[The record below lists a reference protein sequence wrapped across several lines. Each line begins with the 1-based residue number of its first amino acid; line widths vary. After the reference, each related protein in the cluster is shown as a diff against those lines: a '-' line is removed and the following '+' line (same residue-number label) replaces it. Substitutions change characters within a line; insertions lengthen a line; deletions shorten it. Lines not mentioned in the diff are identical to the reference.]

1 MNLFQLFKNVSPFVK
16 PYKWLVFITLVL
28 TLIGSLMAQVN
39 AIVLDWTVD
48 EVNGL
53 ITAGEKWGQRAAH
66 IIILI
71 SSVLLGK
78 EILSA
83 GITFAQNYFGERMR
97 IYVSR
102 DLAQSV
108 IEKVLTFKM
117 AFFNSGDNATGKL
130 QARIDQGVSSLSR
143 TVQNFF
149 IDLLPLFTSAL
160 LALILMF
167 VANVYVGLVALA
179 IVPIYFWI
187 TYRQARRLKGWRREM
202 RSHLETKSQGIKNII
217 DSINVIKSFNREQIE
232 AQKQLDIQN
241 QVTENQMK
249 TRKVAFYYNGVK
261 SFVKQ
266 VGTVLV
272 IILTAYL
279 VLIDYPGM
287 TIGKIMYHVMLFSN
301 VIAPITQLQRIFDDV
316 NDALIYAEGFFGILN
331 SEEEVEPSGS
341 YRPEKIHG
349 KFEIKHV
356 DFTYPNGNQALFDV
370 NMTIDP
376 GKITALVGLSGA
388 GKSTIVNLLDKFYEP
403 QVGQILLDGVDLRE
417 YDTQYLRENIGLV
430 LQKNHIFDGTI
441 EENILYGNPKASHED
456 VVEAAKKSHLYDQV
470 MELPKQFDNNAAD
483 LSGGQQQRVAIA
495 RMFLKNPPIIFL
507 DEPTASL
514 DAIATEQ
521 IKNSIDAIKKDRTVI
536 IISHSISQIIDAD
549 YIYAL
554 QQGRVEEDG
563 DPDSIYKKGGIYK
576 DIIDA
581 SARSLNIEK
590 IARTIEDKNYPCRDA
605 IDRVS
610 TFLIHFSNAF
620 FSTNPNIFYFSRFY
634 ERHENRITSKH
645 RNKKTYQFLETNR
658 YDYHRY
664 YYLFGAYHWNK
675 YVA

>member
-1 MNLFQLFKNVSPFVK
+1 MH
-16 PYKWLVFITLVL
+16 
-28 TLIGSLMAQVN
+28 
-39 AIVLDWTVD
+39 IV
-48 EVNGL
+48 
-53 ITAGEKWGQRAAH
+53 
-66 IIILI
+66 ILI

-83 GITFAQNYFGERMR
+83 IVTYAQNYYGERMR
-97 IYVSR
+97 IFVSR

-167 VANVYVGLVALA
+167 AANVYVGLVALA
-179 IVPIYFWI
+179 IVPVYFWI
-187 TYRQARRLKGWRREM
+187 TVRQARRLKGWRREM
-202 RSHLETKSQGIKNII
+202 RNHLETKSQGIKNII

-232 AQKQLDIQN
+232 GQKQLDIQN

-249 TRKVAFYYNGVK
+249 TRRVAFYYNGVK

-279 VLIDYPGM
+279 VLIGYPGM

-316 NDALIYAEGFFGILN
+316 NDALIYAEGFFSILD
-331 SEEEVEPSGS
+331 SEKDIEPSGN

-349 KFEIKHV
+349 KFELKNV
-356 DFTYPNGNQALFDV
+356 DFTYPNGNQALYDI
-370 NMTIDP
+370 NMTIEP
-376 GKITALVGLSGA
+376 NKITALVGLSGA

-403 QVGQILLDGVDLRE
+403 QVGTITLDGIDLRE
-417 YDTQYLRENIGLV
+417 YDTQFLRENIGLV

-441 EENILYGNPKASHED
+441 EENILYGNPNATHEE
-456 VVEAAKKSHLYDQV
+456 VVEAAKKSYIYDQI
-470 MELPKQFDNNAAD
+470 MALPKQFENKASD
-483 LSGGQQQRVAIA
+483 LSGGQQQRIAIA

-521 IKNSIDAIKKDRTVI
+521 IKNSLDAIKKDRTVI
-536 IISHSISQIIDAD
+536 IISHSISQIIDSEMV
-549 YIYAL
+549 YAL
-554 QQGRVEEDG
+554 KTGHVEESG
-563 DPDSIYKKGGIYK
+563 HPDEIYKKGGIYK

-590 IARTIEDKNYPCRDA
+590 IA
-605 IDRVS
+605 
-610 TFLIHFSNAF
+610 
-620 FSTNPNIFYFSRFY
+620 
-634 ERHENRITSKH
+634 
-645 RNKKTYQFLETNR
+645 KTVGEGK
-658 YDYHRY
+658 D
-664 YYLFGAYHWNK
+664 
-675 YVA
+675 